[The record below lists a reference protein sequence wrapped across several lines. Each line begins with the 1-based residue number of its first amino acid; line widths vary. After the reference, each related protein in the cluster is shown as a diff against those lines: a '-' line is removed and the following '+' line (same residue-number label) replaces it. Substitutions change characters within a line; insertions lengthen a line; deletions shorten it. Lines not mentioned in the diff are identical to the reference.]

1 MVIRE
6 AVYNGALHGRPQ
18 AIEIKLVYTPDELN
32 TIVRDDGCGFD
43 IAAHKPKDA
52 KHYGI
57 EGMRERVESMG
68 GRLSIVSIPALGT
81 TLSFSIRR
89 AYLQFPAAEDSMPI

>member
-1 MVIRE
+1 MM
-6 AVYNGALHGRPQ
+6 AA
-18 AIEIKLVYTPDELN
+18 
-32 TIVRDDGCGFD
+32 GFD
-43 IAAHKPKDA
+43 IAAHKAEDA

-57 EGMRERVESMG
+57 EGMRERVERMG

-89 AYLQFPAAEDSMPI
+89 AYLQFPAAEDSMQI